1 MSLSNSNLNNIIN
14 IREEMLKE
22 RKEIEEQRLR
32 KMLSDRRIEMGEFQ
46 NRMMSLM
53 EYVES

>member
-1 MSLSNSNLNNIIN
+1 
-14 IREEMLKE
+14 MLKE